1 MAAADLQAAAA
12 VDHPFVEQGLKPLR
26 ELVESYAYSP
36 TLSSG
41 RQRFLEMIGNLE
53 RRAEELKTPLLIL
66 LVGGTGAG
74 KSTLLNALAGGE
86 IAATSAVRP
95 CTSELTAYLH
105 ADDAGS
111 LERFELGHAH
121 TAHHERTELLQKII
135 VDAPDFDSV
144 ATANL
149 ELLRRTLPQA
159 DLILCLATAEKYLN
173 RSLLDLLAEFRS
185 GKRFLFVLNRADRG
199 TPASVRD
206 DWAVELG
213 RAGFTSPEILWIS
226 AKKAF
231 ETRQVVGARASVSEA
246 GGDFSRLETI
256 ITHELTRRRIRAI
269 KQHNLDEGFRDL
281 LESLAACMGPE
292 LENGLES
299 WSQAAEL
306 EWRAFRDEVQR
317 RFSLDLETD
326 HALRYKLEFRLA
338 GRYTSLFGFF
348 LLLGNSL
355 RALLSPLRPRPWS
368 QESMEFSIGH
378 KELSLAYDE
387 AGFRARLDLLLRKT
401 AELGRERGLNK
412 EACLLQLDEPLAVD
426 TFQTLK
432 GTVDE
437 RLSKE
442 LLQLVESRGDRTLRF
457 WNLVY
462 NGFPLSVLVVALG
475 RWVYKVLLTDQD
487 VKNGYFTAVSIVVV
501 GCLLV
506 ARFFAEQRD
515 RKTVHRFLS
524 GVRDLVR
531 AAVDSALGDVLRVQL
546 NERLATARAGL
557 ARLLDLKARRHELLS
572 EVVSEDI
579 TALGLS
585 ASMENTPA

>member
-1 MAAADLQAAAA
+1 MPGADLQTASS
-12 VDHPFVEQGLKPLR
+12 HPFVEQGLQPLR
-26 ELVESYAYSP
+26 ELVEGYGYSP
-36 TLSSG
+36 ALSAG
-41 RQRFLEMIGNLE
+41 RTRFLEQIGNLE

-105 ADDAGS
+105 AEDAPF
-111 LERFELGHAH
+111 LARFELGHAH
-121 TAHHERTELLQKII
+121 TAQHERAELLQKII

-144 ATANL
+144 ESANL
-149 ELLRRTLPQA
+149 GLLRATLPQA

-206 DWAVELG
+206 DWAAELEN
-213 RAGFTSPEILWIS
+213 AGFSAPEILWIS

-231 ETRQVVGARASVSEA
+231 ETRQMVGPRAPVSEVA
-246 GGDFSRLETI
+246 GDFSRLESIVTQ
-256 ITHELTRRRIRAI
+256 ELTRRRIRAI

-281 LESLAACMGPE
+281 LESLGSCLGPE
-292 LENGLES
+292 LEQGLES
-299 WSQAAEL
+299 WDQAAEL

-326 HALRYKLEFRLA
+326 HALRYKMEFRLA
-338 GRYTSLFGFF
+338 ARYTSLFGFF
-348 LLLGNSL
+348 LLLGNCV

-387 AGFRARLDLLLRKT
+387 AGFRARLDLLLRKI

-412 EACLLQLDEPLAVD
+412 EACLLELEEPLAAD

-442 LLQLVESRGDRTLRF
+442 LLQLVEARGDRTLRF

-462 NGFPLSVLVVALG
+462 NGVPLSVLVFALG
-475 RWVYKVLLTDQD
+475 RWVYKVLLTDQEIKD
-487 VKNGYFTAVSIVVV
+487 GYFTAVSIVVV
-501 GCLLV
+501 SSLFV
-506 ARFFAEQRD
+506 ARLFAEQRD
-515 RKTVHRFLS
+515 RKTVHRFLN

-531 AAVDSALGDVLRVQL
+531 TAVDSALGDVLKVQL
-546 NERLATARAGL
+546 GERLAAARAGL
-557 ARLLDLKARRHELLS
+557 ARLDALKASRHELLG
-572 EVVSEDI
+572 EAHSEDI
-579 TALGLS
+579 AALGLS
-585 ASMENTPA
+585 ASKENTAP